1 MKKIVLGL
9 VLFLLISCQSQVDK
23 EDIAKLNGYWEI
35 ENAVMSDGT
44 KKEYK
49 INETIDYFE
58 VKNNVGF
65 RKKVKPQLDGKYLV
79 NNQQE
84 KIKIIEKETQFFI
97 EYTTS
102 YAKWKEEI
110 IEISDNNLVLKNE
123 QNLEYHYK
131 KPTPFSLK

>member
-1 MKKIVLGL
+1 MKKIVLAL
-9 VLFLLISCQSQVDK
+9 VMFLLISCHFKVSK
-23 EDIAKLNGYWEI
+23 EDVSKLNGYWEI
-35 ENAVMSDGT
+35 EKAVLPDGT

-49 INETIDYFE
+49 INETIDYFD

-65 RKKVKPQLDGKYLV
+65 RKKVMPQLDGTYLV
-79 NNQQE
+79 NDQQE
-84 KIKIIEKETQFFI
+84 KIKIIEKDTKFFI

-110 IEISDNNLVLKNE
+110 IEISNDNLVLKNE
-123 QNLEYHYK
+123 RNLEYHYK

>member
-1 MKKIVLGL
+1 MKNILLGFVLS
-9 VLFLLISCQSQVDK
+9 LLISCQSKVDK

-35 ENAVMSDGT
+35 ENAVMSDGA

-49 INETIDYFE
+49 INETIDFFE

-65 RKKVKPQLDGKYLV
+65 RKKVMPQFDGKYMI
-79 NNQQE
+79 NDQQE
-84 KIKIIEKETQFFI
+84 NIKIIEKDNKIFI
-97 EYTTS
+97 EYTTP
-102 YAKWKEEI
+102 YAKWREEI
-110 IEISDNNLVLKNE
+110 LKISEDNLVLKNQ

>member
-1 MKKIVLGL
+1 MKKLLLGL
-9 VLFLLISCQSQVDK
+9 VLFMLISCQSKVAI
-23 EDIAKLNGYWEI
+23 EDITMLNGYWEI

-65 RKKVKPQLDGKYLV
+65 RKKVMPQFDGKYMV

-84 KIKIIEKETQFFI
+84 SIRIIEKEGVFSI
-97 EYTTS
+97 EYTTP

-110 IEISDNNLVLKNE
+110 LKISEDNLVLKNE

-131 KPTPFSLK
+131 KPTPFSLN

>member
-1 MKKIVLGL
+1 MKNILLGFVLS
-9 VLFLLISCQSQVDK
+9 LLISCQSKVGK

-35 ENAVMSDGT
+35 ENAVMSDGA

-49 INETIDYFE
+49 INETIDFFE
-58 VKNNVGF
+58 VRNNVGF
-65 RKKVKPQLDGKYLV
+65 RKKVMPQFDGKYII
-79 NNQQE
+79 NDQQE
-84 KIKIIEKETQFFI
+84 NIKIIEKDNKIFI
-97 EYTTS
+97 EYTTP

-110 IEISDNNLVLKNE
+110 LKISEDNLVLKNQ